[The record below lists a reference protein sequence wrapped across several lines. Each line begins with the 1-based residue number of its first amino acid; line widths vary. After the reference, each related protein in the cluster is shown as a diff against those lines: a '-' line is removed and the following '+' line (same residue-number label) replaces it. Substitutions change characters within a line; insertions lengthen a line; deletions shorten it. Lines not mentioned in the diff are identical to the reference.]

1 MRILG
6 FKRIVEYILNMN
18 NQEEVYTKTILPFHL
33 DAAENNDDDDDDDN
47 DNDNDDSFNTFETV
61 KLSSENLKVTLVE
74 NDNNNFCRYENFSCI
89 GFISVMFLF
98 GTIITLSVYYS
109 NRESNN

>member
-6 FKRIVEYILNMN
+6 FKRIVEYIFNMSN
-18 NQEEVYTKTILPFHL
+18 EQEVYTKTKIPFHL
-33 DAAENNDDDDDDDN
+33 DTIENDDDN
-47 DNDNDDSFNTFETV
+47 DNYDDRSNTFETV
-61 KLSSENLKVTLVE
+61 KLSSENLQVTLVE
-74 NDNNNFCRYENFSCI
+74 NDNNDFCGYENFSCI

>member
-6 FKRIVEYILNMN
+6 FKRIVEYIFNMSN
-18 NQEEVYTKTILPFHL
+18 EQEVYTKTTLPFHL
-33 DAAENNDDDDDDDN
+33 DTIENDDDNNYDDR
-47 DNDNDDSFNTFETV
+47 SNTFETV
-61 KLSSENLKVTLVE
+61 KLSSENLQVTLVE

-109 NRESNN
+109 NKESNN